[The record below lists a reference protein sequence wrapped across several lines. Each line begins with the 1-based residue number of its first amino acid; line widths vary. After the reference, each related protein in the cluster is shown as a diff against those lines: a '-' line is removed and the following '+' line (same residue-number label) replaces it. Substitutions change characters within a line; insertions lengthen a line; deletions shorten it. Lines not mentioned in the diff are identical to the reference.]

1 MAQLV
6 NETYAQALFDA
17 AVESNMLVAV
27 YEDFTGITSAF
38 RNEIA
43 FYELFRTPKIDK
55 LEKKQIVDSVFGGQV
70 CQEMLNF
77 LKVLIDKRRT
87 FNILGIFD
95 AFEVLYQS
103 HFKIQKA
110 TVKTVTPMTEAQ
122 VIQLSQKLE
131 AMTGSKVEVV
141 NVIDP
146 TIMGGMLVQI
156 GDQVLDGSL
165 KRKLEG
171 LKDSLAQ
178 ISL

>member
-6 NETYAQALFDA
+6 NETYAQALYDA
-17 AVESNMLVAV
+17 AVESNLLVAV
-27 YEDFTGITSAF
+27 YEDFSGVIAAF
-38 RNEIA
+38 HEDMA

-55 LEKKQIVDSVFGGQV
+55 VEKKQIIDTVFSTQV
-70 CQEMLNF
+70 CQEVVNF

-87 FNILGIFD
+87 FDIFGIFD
-95 AFEVLYQS
+95 AFEARYHE
-103 HFKIQKA
+103 HFKIKKA
-110 TVKTVTPMTEAQ
+110 TVKTVTPMTPAQ
-122 VIQLSQKLE
+122 VAQLSEKLE
-131 AMTGSKVEVV
+131 AITGQKVEII
-141 NVIDP
+141 NVIDS

-156 GDQVLDGSL
+156 GDQVLDDSL

>member
-17 AVESNMLVAV
+17 ALDLDLLVAV
-27 YEDFTGITSAF
+27 YEDFSGVVATF
-38 RNEIA
+38 RKEQA
-43 FYELFRTPKIDK
+43 FYELYRTPKIDK
-55 LEKKQIVDSVFGGQV
+55 TEKKRIIDTVFANHTQQV
-70 CQEMLNF
+70 LINF

-87 FNILGIFD
+87 FHVLGIFES
-95 AFEVLYQS
+95 FEALYRD

-110 TVKTVTPMTEAQ
+110 TVKTVTPLTEAQ
-122 VIQLSQKLE
+122 VQQLAGNLE
-131 AMTGSKVEVV
+131 KITGAKVEID

-146 TIMGGMLVQI
+146 SIMGGMLVQI
-156 GDQVLDGSL
+156 GDQILDSSL